1 MKYSTHRKGSVWIKF
16 FPKFIRI
23 SPVLFFQKLIKNK
36 QIQVNGAVQ
45 KASYPVH
52 TEDLIR
58 VTIPDAVETTI
69 EPENI
74 PLDILY
80 EDDDVLIVNKPKDG
94 SFIHRQD
101 IIPEHW

>member
-1 MKYSTHRKGSVWIKF
+1 MDVQPSLWVCSQLEHHR
-16 FPKFIRI
+16 
-23 SPVLFFQKLIKNK
+23 L
-36 QIQVNGAVQ
+36 
-45 KASYPVH
+45 H

-80 EDDDVLIVNKPKDG
+80 EDDDVLIVNKPKG
-94 SFIHRQD
+94 MVVSISIR
-101 IIPEHW
+101 